1 MKNNLLILGAG
12 GHGHVV
18 AEIARSCGYTG
29 QIAFLDD
36 GQSGVDILG
45 KCADFL
51 SFTDRFPV
59 MFPAI
64 GSNAIRQ
71 EWIRRLNEAGVT
83 IPSLIHP
90 TAYVSP
96 RATVCSGVAILPRA
110 IVNTGTVVGD
120 GCIVNCGAIIDHDCV
135 LNEGVHV
142 CLGAIIKAENRIPAF
157 EKIEAGVVIANRTYP
172 L

>member
-1 MKNNLLILGAG
+1 MKLVIMGAG
-12 GHGHVV
+12 GYGRSIADL
-18 AEIARSCGYTG
+18 AEQTG
-29 QIAFLDD
+29 QYDEICFLDD
-36 GQSGVDILG
+36 TSADAAGACTEFQRFAGEDTEFYPAFGNNHLRMEWLQKLSACG
-45 KCADFL
+45 CA
-51 SFTDRFPV
+51 
-59 MFPAI
+59 
-64 GSNAIRQ
+64 
-71 EWIRRLNEAGVT
+71 VT
-83 IPSLIHP
+83 SIIHP